1 MQAAPQ
7 ARLADLLRNVDEAE
21 VLRELASSY
30 PKEAVSVAGY
40 SKVLDQLR
48 GLEPASTGMTIVV
61 SLRPPDED
69 IDHAW
74 WDVSGDD
81 GAVTSWALDF
91 HPWAEWLGM
100 PFRVEGG
107 ELSDAQIAAR
117 VLWEMTFH
125 GFDNDAVQDA
135 WRKID
140 AHKVELDEIL
150 AGLPEE
156 ATDQEIAAALDAAGL
171 HVVGA
176 DDA

>member
-1 MQAAPQ
+1 MEAAPH

-30 PKEAVSVAGY
+30 PKEAASVAGY

-48 GLEPASTGMTIVV
+48 GLAPASTDTTIVV
-61 SLRPPDED
+61 TLRPPDED
-69 IDHAW
+69 TDHAW

-81 GAVTSWALDF
+81 GSGTSWALDF
-91 HPWAEWLGM
+91 RPWAEWLGM
-100 PFRVEGG
+100 RFRVEDG
-107 ELSDAQIAAR
+107 ELSDAQIVAH

-125 GFDNDAVQDA
+125 GFDDEAVQDA

-140 AHKVELDEIL
+140 AHKVDLDEIL
-150 AGLPEE
+150 AGLPDE
-156 ATDQEIAAALDAAGL
+156 ATDEEIAAALDAAGL

-176 DDA
+176 NDE